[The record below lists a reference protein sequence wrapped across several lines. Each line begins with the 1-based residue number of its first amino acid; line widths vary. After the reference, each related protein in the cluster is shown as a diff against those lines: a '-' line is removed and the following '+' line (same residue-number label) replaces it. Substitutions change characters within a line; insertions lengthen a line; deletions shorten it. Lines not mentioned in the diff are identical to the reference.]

1 MVFVG
6 YANNGYRLWNSQTK
20 SVEIARNVTFDETQP
35 SNNDSSYDP
44 NDNEQLYPSIQVR
57 KNYEEIRMEKRDQD
71 QQEEVE
77 TPETGESPTIEP
89 VEETTND
96 AAESDNDA
104 NEDDEST
111 EQQAALRRGT
121 RNRKQPTLFLYSANM
136 QQVIDEC
143 VPQSISELK
152 KLEDWQH
159 WQDAINDE
167 LKSLDQNKTWE
178 VVNCPSNVKPIQ
190 SKWVFAK
197 KDDGRYKA
205 RLVAKGCSQRPGF
218 DYNETFAP
226 VAKMESVRLL
236 LILANEYKLLVHQM
250 DVKTAFL
257 YGDLD
262 EDIFMKLPTD
272 EKGVSQTVRL
282 KKSLYGLK
290 QASRNWNKKFDDA
303 VRELDFCPLKS
314 DCCIYKSKSRG
325 IILLLYV
332 DDILILAKNP
342 QDLAWI
348 KSELGRLFQMKDMN
362 VVKHFLGMEI
372 QRDFENQKLEISQSR
387 YVEKILR
394 RFGMYDCKPVGTPLD
409 PNVKWS
415 KINQGE
421 TDHPYKELL
430 GCLQYLTLTSR
441 PDISTAVSTLSK
453 YQSNATDV
461 HWVGLKRILRYLR
474 GTVDTKLIYE
484 KRPYTHTV
492 KGYADADFAND
503 PDDRRSVSG
512 YAFEIFGSLVSWSTK
527 RQQTVSLSTSE
538 AELIALCTAVAE
550 GLWLVKCLQE
560 LDVVSIPFVIM
571 EDNIPC
577 ISIAEEPRSH
587 QRMKHLDIKYM
598 FIRDHIKEGKLKL
611 QFIRSEDQPAD
622 AFTKGLPKETHR
634 RLLGRLNIRIA
645 GKC

>member
-1 MVFVG
+1 MAFVG
-6 YANNGYRLWNSQTK
+6 YTNNGYRVWNSQTK

-303 VRELDFCPLKS
+303 VRKFDF
-314 DCCIYKSKSRG
+314 
-325 IILLLYV
+325 
-332 DDILILAKNP
+332 
-342 QDLAWI
+342 
-348 KSELGRLFQMKDMN
+348 
-362 VVKHFLGMEI
+362 
-372 QRDFENQKLEISQSR
+372 
-387 YVEKILR
+387 
-394 RFGMYDCKPVGTPLD
+394 
-409 PNVKWS
+409 
-415 KINQGE
+415 
-421 TDHPYKELL
+421 
-430 GCLQYLTLTSR
+430 
-441 PDISTAVSTLSK
+441 
-453 YQSNATDV
+453 V
-461 HWVGLKRILRYLR
+461 H
-474 GTVDTKLIYE
+474 
-484 KRPYTHTV
+484 
-492 KGYADADFAND
+492 
-503 PDDRRSVSG
+503 
-512 YAFEIFGSLVSWSTK
+512 
-527 RQQTVSLSTSE
+527 
-538 AELIALCTAVAE
+538 
-550 GLWLVKCLQE
+550 
-560 LDVVSIPFVIM
+560 
-571 EDNIPC
+571 
-577 ISIAEEPRSH
+577 
-587 QRMKHLDIKYM
+587 
-598 FIRDHIKEGKLKL
+598 
-611 QFIRSEDQPAD
+611 
-622 AFTKGLPKETHR
+622 
-634 RLLGRLNIRIA
+634 
-645 GKC
+645 